1 MCRRALGLQKLAEQ
15 KTVSRCDLALPVS
28 RVLACGIGSGARF
41 RLHQGREALL
51 AWSLESV
58 VFGGDF
64 TYFLAFGIAG

>member
-1 MCRRALGLQKLAEQ
+1 MISLYQCHGF
-15 KTVSRCDLALPVS
+15 LPVAL
-28 RVLACGIGSGARF
+28 VAELDF